1 MPFLF
6 DLNFFLQSLM
16 AESCV

>member
-6 DLNFFLQSLM
+6 DLNFFLQRLM